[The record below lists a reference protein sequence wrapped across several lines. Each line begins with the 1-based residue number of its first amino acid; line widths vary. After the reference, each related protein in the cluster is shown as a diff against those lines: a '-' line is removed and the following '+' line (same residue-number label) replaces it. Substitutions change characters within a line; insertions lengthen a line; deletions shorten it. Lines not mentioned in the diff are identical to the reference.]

1 MIFLLLENL
10 SQMNAGQNLNT
21 LINIC
26 KKLGF
31 PLAIDKIDGPTTLQI
46 IFLRILLDSA
56 KMEMRL
62 PEQKLWD
69 IENMVSLW
77 LNKKVTSKRDLLS
90 LIGHL
95 TYASKV
101 VPQGRPFVCRM
112 IDLAATHKL
121 LDHPIRLDQDFRSD
135 LLWWHLFLD
144 TWNGVSCLQSH
155 IKSPRTSHSIPIH
168 RGTGVVEP

>member
-1 MIFLLLENL
+1 
-10 SQMNAGQNLNT
+10 
-21 LINIC
+21 
-26 KKLGF
+26 
-31 PLAIDKIDGPTTLQI
+31 
-46 IFLRILLDSA
+46 
-56 KMEMRL
+56 
-62 PEQKLWD
+62 
-69 IENMVSLW
+69 MVSLW

-121 LDHPIRLDQDFRSD
+121 LDHPIRLNQDFRSD

-155 IKSPRTSHSIPIH
+155 IKSPPNITLYTDASGNWGCGAIEPPFWFQYQWPESWFDHSIATKELLPIVMAIAIWGRRWSKKH
-168 RGTGVVEP
+168 VSCRCDNMAVVNIL